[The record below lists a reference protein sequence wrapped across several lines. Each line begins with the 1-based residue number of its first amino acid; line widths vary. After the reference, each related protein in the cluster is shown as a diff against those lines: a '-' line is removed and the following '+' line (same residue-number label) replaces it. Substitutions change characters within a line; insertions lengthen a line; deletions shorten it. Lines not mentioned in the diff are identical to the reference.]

1 MPLLTLE
8 HVTQRFG
15 QLVAVNDLSFEV
27 EEGEVFGIAGPNGA
41 GKTTVFNLIS
51 GFLHGSGR
59 IILDGRRI
67 DGLPPHRVTH
77 LGVARTFQIPQPFSS
92 MTVVQNLRVGEYF
105 GAARHGDGLHVGGA
119 HSGPYRAEGHRQ
131 EGHPRATHH
140 RVTPWRDLPELIAFL
155 GLEGKEA
162 QPVSTLKL
170 YDKKLTVL
178 GAALATRPRLLLLDE
193 ILGGLSAVEAE
204 LSLAL
209 IERLNREWGLTI
221 VMIEHL
227 MSALTRSCHRLLI
240 LNNGEMLCL
249 GEPREVV
256 QDPAV
261 IECLVGTKH
270 A

>member
-1 MPLLTLE
+1 MALLALE

-59 IILDGRRI
+59 IFFAGRRI
-67 DGLPPHRVTH
+67 DGLPPHRITH
-77 LGVARTFQIPQPFSS
+77 LGVARTFQLPQPFQS
-92 MTVVQNLRVGEYF
+92 MTVVQNLRVGEHF
-105 GAARHGDGLHVGGA
+105 GAGGHSDGHQRT
-119 HSGPYRAEGHRQ
+119 S
-131 EGHPRATHH
+131 
-140 RVTPWRDLPELIAFL
+140 PWQNLSELIAFL

-193 ILGGLSAVEAE
+193 MLGGLSAIEAE
-204 LSLAL
+204 ASLTL

-227 MSALTRSCHRLLI
+227 MSALTRTCRRLMI
-240 LNNGEMLCL
+240 LNYGECLRL
-249 GEPREVV
+249 GEPREVME
-256 QDPAV
+256 DPNV
-261 IECLVGTKH
+261 VECLVGTKH

>member
-1 MPLLTLE
+1 MALLTLE

-15 QLVAVNDLSFEV
+15 QLAAVNDLSFEV

-59 IILDGRRI
+59 IWLEGRRI

-77 LGVARTFQIPQPFSS
+77 LGIARTFQIPQPFSS
-92 MTVVQNLRVGEYF
+92 MTVVQNLRIGEYF
-105 GAARHGDGLHVGGA
+105 GALGHADGRRRDHGDDRA
-119 HSGPYRAEGHRQ
+119 PGPQTGRGDGDLPHRAS
-131 EGHPRATHH
+131 
-140 RVTPWRDLPELIAFL
+140 PWRDLRELIAFL

-193 ILGGLSAVEAE
+193 ILGGLSSVEAE
-204 LSLAL
+204 LSLTL

-227 MSALTRSCHRLLI
+227 MSALTRSCHRLMI
-240 LNNGEMLCL
+240 LNNGERLCL
-249 GEPREVV
+249 GEPHEVV
-256 QDPAV
+256 KDPAV